1 MYTENS
7 IHELLKY
14 NFYVLYNIQIY
25 IKKNRKI
32 KKLIFY
38 YNFLL
43 ERFSYIIVSYI
54 IIYFKFYNIEI
65 KIFHIFFTK
74 YFYDILLFYHFQMI
88 QSLKFIQNFHFLNF
102 NKKYFEIQLF
112 SFSHCIS
119 NFFQHIYNNS
129 IIFNSISRFQSIAK
143 NNFN

>member
-43 ERFSYIIVSYI
+43 ERF
-54 IIYFKFYNIEI
+54 
-65 KIFHIFFTK
+65 
-74 YFYDILLFYHFQMI
+74 
-88 QSLKFIQNFHFLNF
+88 
-102 NKKYFEIQLF
+102 
-112 SFSHCIS
+112 
-119 NFFQHIYNNS
+119 
-129 IIFNSISRFQSIAK
+129 
-143 NNFN
+143 